1 MHLKKK
7 YMQGKDKRRK
17 EVEISALADSLSKE
31 DIKNLIAAYEK
42 KTGEKLRFDTE
53 KTDKFV
59 DFLKRDDVHIVCP
72 YCNGKNYSPHDN
84 ADNRKIR
91 FYCYNCKKAFSPFKD
106 TLVYDSGLSWEVWV
120 ELVHATL
127 ENTSLVATQHRLEQ
141 DHNIYLNTQTILA
154 YRHKIQKAIALTYPM
169 PKLSGVVQVDETYFR
184 EGQKGSRNLINVIP
198 TVIDKRE
205 ARLHT
210 GSNPSNLGIF
220 GPEFCCVVVGTEK
233 SFEDNRH
240 GHIAAV
246 VTGLGK
252 STSQAFGEY
261 FSDYLGN
268 VTFLC
273 SDGYEAYSRYCEI
286 NNIPHYVRMSEWQT
300 IINRELRDYKAR
312 YKVDTTEDA
321 VREKLYPTRQIDYI
335 DNFKQLTYKQFKE
348 LKTAKKLTLDD
359 IDNYHGELK
368 LRINKEMRGVSTIY
382 LHLYI
387 AFRVFVHN
395 WRVDH
400 DDNPPSSMR
409 DAEQIFTDLLM
420 AGNTFVAKKDLE
432 DRTILDISRPTTK
445 YVNYLKKA
453 TDEVRM
459 ASQQKGFVFDDS
471 DRLIYFNKRKY
482 FENTKM
488 VQLKKI
494 AKDYHIKGYTK
505 MTAWQLAR
513 EICKLPEANDIFIRL
528 VATDSV
534 HAPYTDDLLSLL
546 KEEEQDK

>member
-1 MHLKKK
+1 MQSKEKK
-7 YMQGKDKRRK
+7 QK
-17 EVEISALADSLSKE
+17 EAEISALADGLSKE
-31 DIKNLIAAYEK
+31 DIKSLIAAYEK
-42 KTGEKLRFDTE
+42 KTGEKLLVDT
-53 KTDKFV
+53 KKPDKFV
-59 DFLKRDDVHIVCP
+59 EFLKREDLHIVCP

-106 TLVYDSGLSWEVWV
+106 TLVYDSGLPWEIWV

-127 ENTSLVATQHRLEQ
+127 ENTSLIAVKHRLEK
-141 DHNIYLNTQTILA
+141 DYNMYMNTQTILS

-184 EGQKGSRNLINVIP
+184 EGQKGSRNLVNVIP

-210 GSNPSNLGIF
+210 GSNGSRLGIF
-220 GPEFCCVVVGTEK
+220 GPEFACVVVGTEK
-233 SFEDNRH
+233 PFEKNKK

-261 FSDYLGN
+261 FADYLGD

-273 SDGYEAYSRYCEI
+273 SDGYEAYSRYCEN
-286 NNIPHYVRMSEWQT
+286 NNIPHYVRMSEWKT
-300 IINRELRDYKAR
+300 VINRELKDYKDR
-312 YKVDTTEDA
+312 FKVDTTEES

-335 DNFKQLTYKQFKE
+335 DNFMHLSYKQFKE
-348 LKTAKKLTLDD
+348 LKSAKGLTLDD

-400 DDNPPSSMR
+400 NDNPPSSMR

-432 DRTILDISRPTTK
+432 DRSILDITRPTTK
-445 YVNYLKKA
+445 YVNYLRKA
-453 TDEVRM
+453 TDEVRLK
-459 ASQQKGFVFDDS
+459 SQQKGFVFDDG

-494 AKDYHIKGYTK
+494 AKAYHIKGYTK

-513 EICKLPEANDIFIRL
+513 EICKLPEANDIFLCL
-528 VATDSV
+528 VAADSV
-534 HAPYTDDLLSLL
+534 HSRYIDDLTELL
-546 KEEEQDK
+546 KQEDAEK